1 MAQFKLIEIIKTVE
15 KETQSIYDKDDLT
28 TALNE
33 MHNDFGA
40 NVKLDAT
47 IGAYVTL
54 INNETAEQVD
64 CLQWGEPVKDRVY
77 THNNFE
83 DDNIAGYDSEKLA
96 IGNYH
101 TKLSRQKSNT
111 KCTHAI
117 TIRLDGKGKYKDFD
131 CYNAPTE

>member
-1 MAQFKLIEIIKTVE
+1 MAQYKLIEISKTVE

-28 TALNE
+28 IALNE
-33 MHNDFGA
+33 MHNDFGT

-101 TKLSRQKSNT
+101 TRLSRQRSN
-111 KCTHAI
+111 KDCIHAI
-117 TIRLDGKGKYKDFD
+117 TIRLDGNGKYKDFD